1 MKHPLEVSHI
11 QRLFNRT
18 DQYLIPYQQKH
29 AQKFG
34 LILYNPENRCGAA
47 EEASLVEDG
56 LVRAGIN
63 VDKQEWRSEAEL
75 YDNLNNKIDELL
87 TQGLSLLVISIM
99 AHGRAGV
106 LGGSNGS
113 LITITGILSHLKDK
127 LPEHLPL
134 VKALV
139 HQHTDHCFKVII
151 MSETL
156 WMRNHNG
163 LQWDT
168 VSISLFK
175 WQFFDSHYCPNQFF
189 VCLIL

>member
-1 MKHPLEVSHI
+1 M
-11 QRLFNRT
+11 LFNRT
-18 DQYLIPYQQKH
+18 DQYLIPYQQRH
-29 AQKFG
+29 AKRFG
-34 LILYNPENRCGAA
+34 LILYNPENRRGAA

-87 TQGLSLLVISIM
+87 PQGLSLLGISIM

-113 LITITGILSHLKDK
+113 LITITGILSHLKYK

-134 VKALV
+134 VKSLF
-139 HQHTDHCFKVII
+139 HQHTVNCFKVII

-156 WMRNHNG
+156 LMKTMTDCNG
-163 LQWDT
+163 IQCQYYCLNGSFLIVIIARINSLS
-168 VSISLFK
+168 VSFCRS
-175 WQFFDSHYCPNQFF
+175 
-189 VCLIL
+189 